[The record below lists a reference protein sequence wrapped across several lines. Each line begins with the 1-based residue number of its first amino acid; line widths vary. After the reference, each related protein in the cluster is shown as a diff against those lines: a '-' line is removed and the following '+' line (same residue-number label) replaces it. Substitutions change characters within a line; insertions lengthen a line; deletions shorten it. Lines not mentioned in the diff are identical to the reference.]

1 MKWFFFIVVFIMT
14 GVSLQADTFDVDAF
28 TQGIQKENTQAE
40 TTLHETS
47 KAIEEVKNVK
57 ESATSTGSLT
67 AVTPV
72 SVGNVESMRYYLAMV
87 MILAVTAL
95 LSIWMILKYIKTSNK
110 ESLMRLVGIVI
121 ILFMAGFITI
131 TTNQQEQLTPI
142 IGLLG
147 AIAGYFL
154 KEGKEMIETAIN
166 SEDSDDSETKTT

>member
-1 MKWFFFIVVFIMT
+1 MGGI
-14 GVSLQADTFDVDAF
+14 SLQAETFDIDAF

-40 TTLHETS
+40 TTLQETN
-47 KAIEEVKNVK
+47 KAIQDVKNVK
-57 ESATSTGSLT
+57 ESATSSSVT

-166 SEDSDDSETKTT
+166 SEDDSGDSEAKTT

>member
-1 MKWFFFIVVFIMT
+1 MGGI
-14 GVSLQADTFDVDAF
+14 SLQAETFDIDAF

-40 TTLHETS
+40 TTLQETN
-47 KAIEEVKNVK
+47 KAIQDVKNVK
-57 ESATSTGSLT
+57 ESATSSSVT

-154 KEGKEMIETAIN
+154 KEGKEMLETAVN
-166 SEDSDDSETKTT
+166 SEDDDNDNSEEK

>member
-1 MKWFFFIVVFIMT
+1 
-14 GVSLQADTFDVDAF
+14 
-28 TQGIQKENTQAE
+28 
-40 TTLHETS
+40 
-47 KAIEEVKNVK
+47 
-57 ESATSTGSLT
+57 
-67 AVTPV
+67 
-72 SVGNVESMRYYLAMV
+72 MRYYLAMV

-166 SEDSDDSETKTT
+166 SEDDSSDSETTDSSAGEK

>member
-1 MKWFFFIVVFIMT
+1 MGGI
-14 GVSLQADTFDVDAF
+14 SLQAETFDIDAF

-40 TTLHETS
+40 TTLQETN
-47 KAIEEVKNVK
+47 KAIQEVKNVK

-154 KEGKEMIETAIN
+154 KEGKEMIETAVN
-166 SEDSDDSETKTT
+166 SEDDDNDNSEATDVNGGEK